1 MKAIAF
7 ASLADYRALSEAAC
21 ARLLALVRRKPDA
34 VICLATGATPLLTYQ
49 LFVQA
54 VKAQRL
60 DVSQLTFVKLD
71 EWVGLPANAAG
82 TCETFL
88 QQHIIQPLGIS
99 EEQYIAFRAETA
111 DECECVRIVDRIAHR
126 GGLDLCLL
134 GLGKNGHLGL
144 NEPAAFLQPSCH
156 IARLDSQ
163 TRQHDMIKHADLPI
177 EHGITLGLRDILAAR
192 EILFLVAGDGK
203 QRAFA
208 TFCEGKV
215 TTELPASLLWL
226 HPDTTCLYDRSSLP
240 SFSTN

>member
-1 MKAIAF
+1 MKDLAF
-7 ASLADYRALSEAAC
+7 VSFADYRALSEAAC

-60 DVSQLTFVKLD
+60 DVSLLTFVKLD
-71 EWVGLPANAAG
+71 EWVGLPADAAG
-82 TCETFL
+82 TCEAFL
-88 QQHIIQPLGIS
+88 QEHILQPLDITDA
-99 EEQYIAFRAETA
+99 QYIAFNGETA
-111 DECECVRIVDRIAHR
+111 DESECARIVEKIAHR

-163 TRQHDMIKHADLPI
+163 TRQHDMIKHAGLPV
-177 EHGITLGLRDILAAR
+177 EHGITLGLRDLLAAK
-192 EILFLVAGDGK
+192 EVLFLVAGDGK
-203 QRAFA
+203 QRAFSA
-208 TFCEGKV
+208 FCEGKV

-226 HPDTTCLYDRSSLP
+226 HPDTTCLYDSSLYAC
-240 SFSTN
+240 